1 MNDLYDLGRALR
13 EERKRL
19 GLTQAEV
26 AAHTGMGR
34 ATLSLLENGIVPE
47 LGVRKVLRVVE
58 LLGLELTVRPAGA
71 PPTLEE
77 LQAEKEA
84 L

>member
-1 MNDLYDLGRALR
+1 MIDLHNLGQALR

-26 AAHTGMGR
+26 ADRAGMSR
-34 ATLSLLENGIVPE
+34 ATVSLLENGIVPE
-47 LGVRKVLRVVE
+47 LGIRKVLRVAD
-58 LLGLELTVRPAGA
+58 LLGLELAVRSAGA

-77 LQAEKEA
+77 LQSEHEAE
-84 L
+84 